1 MPCEYN
7 QEIPFDATPSNEN
20 ITTNVNNATNLL
32 NKPNSISFK
41 NLFLKTIKQ
50 SPKIKSISV
59 ITLLHLYLKKIIK
72 FCIKEKKKIFFT
84 STFFL
89 SRSFF
94 SPFFF
99 YIIQSLFKQ
108 ATSIPSLL
116 NSENISPL
124 RSGSEK
130 QDTLQYTTFSPPL
143 ISYTQNAL

>member
-1 MPCEYN
+1 MPQTYS
-7 QEIPFDATPSNEN
+7 I
-20 ITTNVNNATNLL
+20 NLTQL
-32 NKPNSISFK
+32 V
-41 NLFLKTIKQ
+41 LKTFFFENNKTK
-50 SPKIKSISV
+50 SENKINISNY
-59 ITLLHLYLKKIIK
+59 IASLILKKKIK

-89 SRSFF
+89 SRRFF

>member
-1 MPCEYN
+1 MPQTYS
-7 QEIPFDATPSNEN
+7 I
-20 ITTNVNNATNLL
+20 NLTQL
-32 NKPNSISFK
+32 VLKTFFFK
-41 NLFLKTIKQ
+41 NNKTK
-50 SPKIKSISV
+50 SENKINISNY
-59 ITLLHLYLKKIIK
+59 IASLILKKIK
-72 FCIKEKKKIFFT
+72 LNSVLKKRKR
-84 STFFL
+84 FFL
-89 SRSFF
+89 PPPFF
-94 SPFFF
+94 YQEASSLLFF

>member
-1 MPCEYN
+1 MPQTYS
-7 QEIPFDATPSNEN
+7 I
-20 ITTNVNNATNLL
+20 NLTQL
-32 NKPNSISFK
+32 VLKTFFFK
-41 NLFLKTIKQ
+41 NNKTK
-50 SPKIKSISV
+50 SENKINISNY
-59 ITLLHLYLKKIIK
+59 IASLILKKKKNK

>member
-1 MPCEYN
+1 MPQTYS
-7 QEIPFDATPSNEN
+7 I
-20 ITTNVNNATNLL
+20 NLTQL
-32 NKPNSISFK
+32 V
-41 NLFLKTIKQ
+41 LKTFFFENNKTK
-50 SPKIKSISV
+50 SENKINISNH
-59 ITLLHLYLKKIIK
+59 IASLILKKNK
-72 FCIKEKKKIFFT
+72 LNSVLKKRKR
-84 STFFL
+84 FFL
-89 SRSFF
+89 PPPFF
-94 SPFFF
+94 YQEASSLLFF

>member
-41 NLFLKTIKQ
+41 TLFFLNNKTK
-50 SPKIKSISV
+50 SENKINISNY
-59 ITLLHLYLKKIIK
+59 IASLILKKNIIK

-94 SPFFF
+94 SPFF

>member
-41 NLFLKTIKQ
+41 NLFFKTIKQ

-59 ITLLHLYLKKIIK
+59 ITLLHLYLKKK